1 MEPKKENTA
10 TAIGT
15 FWCFDPIEKNKAT
28 SIKMN
33 EEESKKEF
41 IEFVVEESLRM
52 GIVTGH

>member
-28 SIKMN
+28 SIKMD